1 MNDVISEL
9 LGILAESALISL
21 LAYAIVLGVLRVARK
36 PEARKS
42 NVRPLT
48 LENMPDDFERCY
60 WFKIEERT

>member
-1 MNDVISEL
+1 MTNVILQL

-21 LAYAIVLGVLRVARK
+21 LAYAIILGVLRVARK